1 MEIIEI
7 VEIPNIDLTEED
19 DDQVIDA
26 VQELVEVI
34 DSTLEDETSMV
45 VDPPTLPASVVSS

>member
-34 DSTLEDETSMV
+34 DLTLEDENSMV
-45 VDPPTLPASVVSS
+45 VDPPTPPASMVSS